1 MTKPKPKPRKPSALE
16 TKVLTILSEQ
26 FLVDET
32 ELTPQTRFVEDLGA
46 DDLDMVEMVM
56 SIEEGCRLPFPE
68 IPQDDAEKL
77 RTVGQVIDYVQ
88 KYAA

>member
-26 FLVDET
+26 FFVDET
-32 ELTPQTRFVEDLGA
+32 ELTPQIRFVEDLGA
-46 DDLDMVEMVM
+46 DDFDLVEMVM
-56 SIEEGCRLPFPE
+56 SIEASNLLPFNE
-68 IPQDDAEKL
+68 IPFDDAEKL
-77 RTVGQVIDYVQ
+77 LTVGQVIDYVQ